1 MALLV
6 GPLVEAERV
15 FAVGQTG
22 DNGFRAAVCEPVT
35 QLCTVIG
42 FVPEQLFRWFGSADQ
57 AFCYGTIVRLAAG
70 QEDGKKAAF
79 SICECMNLRV
89 APAA

>member
-15 FAVGQTG
+15 FAVGQAG
-22 DNGFRAAVCEPVT
+22 DNGFRAAVREPVT

-42 FVPEQLFRWFGSADQ
+42 FVPEQLFRWCSSADQ
-57 AFCYGTIVRLAAG
+57 AFRYRTIMRLAAG
-70 QEDGKKAAF
+70 QEDGKKTAF
-79 SICECMNLRV
+79 SIRECVNLRV